1 MIIAV
6 QRVILILRQLNAF
19 RSILYFPLMTYP
31 SYGMLW
37 DRLFFIIY
45 SGITVSFVG
54 RPIMYCGAKGSLR
67 IQREPIHQLGHLQRD
82 PSLVVP
88 KRVYVSFILTL

>member
-1 MIIAV
+1 
-6 QRVILILRQLNAF
+6 
-19 RSILYFPLMTYP
+19 MTYP
-31 SYGMLW
+31 SYRMLW

-88 KRVYVSFILTL
+88 KRVYVSFIPKLLY